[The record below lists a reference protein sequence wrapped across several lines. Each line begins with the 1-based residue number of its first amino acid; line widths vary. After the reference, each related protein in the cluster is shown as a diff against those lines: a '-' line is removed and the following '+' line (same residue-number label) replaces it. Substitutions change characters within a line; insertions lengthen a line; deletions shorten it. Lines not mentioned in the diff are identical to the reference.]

1 MMKTV
6 FIADKEMIR
15 RSFPDCLV
23 DIKEKRFKDSL
34 VVYSYKDPVYSFD
47 ELKSIVNS
55 YRQIWENTIYQDT
68 ESNLEDYSNLLEE
81 FNHLGSVINT
91 SKSIG
96 VSGLMISPSSKY
108 QGLSVF
114 IDDFDGEVIFWE
126 DDITG
131 DSHIL
136 GLGKNKNFF
145 TVNNYL

>member
-1 MMKTV
+1 MKTV
-6 FIADKEMIR
+6 FIADKEMIC

-55 YRQIWENTIYQDT
+55 YRQVWENTIYQDT

-126 DDITG
+126 DDITR

>member
-1 MMKTV
+1 MKTV

-55 YRQIWENTIYQDT
+55 YRQVWENTIYQDT

-96 VSGLMISPSSKY
+96 VSELVISPSPKY

-131 DSHIL
+131 DLHIL

>member
-1 MMKTV
+1 MKTV
-6 FIADKEMIR
+6 FIADKEMI
-15 RSFPDCLV
+15 SKSLPNCLV
-23 DIKEKRFKDSL
+23 DLKEKGFKDSL
-34 VVYSYKDPVYSFD
+34 VVYSYKEPVYSFD

-55 YRQIWENTIYQDT
+55 YRQVWENIIYQDT
-68 ESNLEDYSNLLEE
+68 ESSLEEYSNLLEE

-96 VSGLMISPSSKY
+96 VSGLMISPSVKY

-114 IDDFDGEVIFWE
+114 IDNFDGEVIFWE

-136 GLGKNKNFF
+136 GLGKEKNFF

>member
-1 MMKTV
+1 MKTV

-55 YRQIWENTIYQDT
+55 YRQVWENTIYQDT

-96 VSGLMISPSSKY
+96 VSGLVISPSPKY
-108 QGLSVF
+108 QGLLVF

-131 DSHIL
+131 DLHIL

>member
-1 MMKTV
+1 MKTV

-34 VVYSYKDPVYSFD
+34 VVYSYRDPVYSFD

-55 YRQIWENTIYQDT
+55 YRQVWENTIYQDT

-96 VSGLMISPSSKY
+96 VSGLVISPSLKY

-131 DSHIL
+131 DLHIL

>member
-1 MMKTV
+1 MKTV
-6 FIADKEMIR
+6 FIADKEMIH

-55 YRQIWENTIYQDT
+55 YRQVWENTIYQDT

-96 VSGLMISPSSKY
+96 VSGLVISPSPKY

-131 DSHIL
+131 DLHIL

>member
-1 MMKTV
+1 MKTV

-55 YRQIWENTIYQDT
+55 YRQVWENTIYQDT

-96 VSGLMISPSSKY
+96 VSGLVISPSPKY

-131 DSHIL
+131 DLHIL

>member
-1 MMKTV
+1 MKTV

-15 RSFPDCLV
+15 RSFPDYLV

-55 YRQIWENTIYQDT
+55 YRQVWENTIYQDT

-96 VSGLMISPSSKY
+96 VSGLMISPSPKY
-108 QGLSVF
+108 QELSVF

>member
-55 YRQIWENTIYQDT
+55 YRQIWENTIYQDI

>member
-1 MMKTV
+1 MKTV

-34 VVYSYKDPVYSFD
+34 VVYSYKDSVYSFD

-68 ESNLEDYSNLLEE
+68 ESSLEDYSNLLEE

-96 VSGLMISPSSKY
+96 VSGLVISPSSKY

>member
-6 FIADKEMIR
+6 FIADKEMIC

-55 YRQIWENTIYQDT
+55 YRQVWENTIYQDT

-126 DDITG
+126 DDITR